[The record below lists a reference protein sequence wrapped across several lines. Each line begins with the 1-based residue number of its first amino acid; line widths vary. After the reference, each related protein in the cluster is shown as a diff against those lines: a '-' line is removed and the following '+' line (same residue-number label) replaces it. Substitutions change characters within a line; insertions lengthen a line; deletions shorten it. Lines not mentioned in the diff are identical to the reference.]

1 MALLTKH
8 KATCVHECVKEDRGG
23 QEGEAE
29 SGRKTG
35 LPPLQHVP
43 PINVCR
49 HRAHS
54 TERTT
59 GPGGPGISLPPH
71 RGLGWSGVQWGG
83 CVLFHRARG
92 SQVLLILCRVRT
104 SRRLVLLV
112 CAGVFACVCVVGVV
126 VAWNNSKI
134 AGSVLLLQNKLQY
147 TDTDLL
153 VNSIDL

>member
-1 MALLTKH
+1 MEGKQAYH
-8 KATCVHECVKEDRGG
+8 HCNTCLRLMFVVIGHTAQSAQPAWGTRG
-23 QEGEAE
+23 
-29 SGRKTG
+29 
-35 LPPLQHVP
+35 
-43 PINVCR
+43 
-49 HRAHS
+49 
-54 TERTT
+54 
-59 GPGGPGISLPPH
+59 SLSPH

-112 CAGVFACVCVVGVV
+112 CAGVCVCVCVQVCVCVCVCRCVQVCACVRVCVCVV
-126 VAWNNSKI
+126 VAWNNSGI